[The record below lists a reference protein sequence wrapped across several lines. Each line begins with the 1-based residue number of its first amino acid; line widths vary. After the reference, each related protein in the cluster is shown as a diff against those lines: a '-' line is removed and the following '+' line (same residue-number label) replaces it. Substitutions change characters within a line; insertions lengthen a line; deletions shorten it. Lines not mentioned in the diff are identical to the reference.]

1 MNDGDDIDEA
11 DDEGVIDDGNDVDD
25 DDENDDGNDDDDDDD
40 DDDNDAAGWYALG
53 RDGEKD
59 MLDGTPPNNGDAST
73 ANASEAMAVH
83 RRSRGDEIML
93 L

>member
-1 MNDGDDIDEA
+1 MM
-11 DDEGVIDDGNDVDD
+11 
-25 DDENDDGNDDDDDDD
+25 DDDDDDD
-40 DDDNDAAGWYALG
+40 DDDDAAGWYALG